1 MSVTCKVICPLP
13 TQLDRTHYA
22 IQILT
27 LFEIHTYVYCYP
39 YLTESMVLPETD
51 QRAKPLACNASWEY
65 VFIKTVK
72 HSNNIQLT

>member
-22 IQILT
+22 IQILN
-27 LFEIHTYVYCYP
+27 H
-39 YLTESMVLPETD
+39 LTESMVLPETD

-65 VFIKTVK
+65 VFIKK
-72 HSNNIQLT
+72 YKALK